1 MKVEGSFVIVA
12 YLWVEICIFLCFG
25 GHFGRHLGKMYWQT
39 ILTTINGFPDPETM
53 KLESSF
59 VIVAYLWAEIC
70 IFLCLAA
77 ILAAILESALQKLL
91 QLLTLNSTVNSKLY
105 FWLQVTYEKYLLK
118 MHIHHEQIN
127 NDVEDEEG

>member
-1 MKVEGSFVIVA
+1 
-12 YLWVEICIFLCFG
+12 
-25 GHFGRHLGKMYWQT
+25 
-39 ILTTINGFPDPETM
+39 M
-53 KLESSF
+53 KLESLF

-91 QLLTLNSTVNSKLY
+91 QLLKLNSTVNSVLY
-105 FWLQVTYEKYLLK
+105 FWLQVTYEKYLWK
-118 MHIHHEQIN
+118 MHIYHERIN